1 MRLEDAANLVD
12 AVALLLALL
21 LKLEAVEACQTLDR
35 HVDDPLR
42 LLVVDRH
49 GLRLAVRRDLELG
62 DQLRLGVVIVLGAAH
77 DLDHGIDRVER
88 GEQGDQAVQLAQQ
101 LVALVLEAVD
111 NDREAEVDEAIERLA
126 QADLARRAVDQDGHI
141 DTHRHAQRGGA
152 EEVGD
157 QPVERAAALA
167 ADLHAGARA
176 VRQVLRHLR
185 DVADLLGA
193 RGLDDLRDDLVGRDA
208 VRELGDDERL
218 HAAR

>member
-126 QADLARRAVDQDGHI
+126 QADLARRALDQDGHV
-141 DTHRHAQRGGA
+141 DTHRHA
-152 EEVGD
+152 
-157 QPVERAAALA
+157 
-167 ADLHAGARA
+167 
-176 VRQVLRHLR
+176 
-185 DVADLLGA
+185 
-193 RGLDDLRDDLVGRDA
+193 
-208 VRELGDDERL
+208 
-218 HAAR
+218 